1 MIETEKLKQSNNILS
16 PVLYLPHGGGPLPLL
31 GDKSQEDLVTFLKE
45 IPKTVTQPSAILII
59 SAHWEERQATITS
72 GDQQN
77 MIYDYSGFPPEAY
90 EIQYPAPGNSEL
102 AKEIG
107 NLIRRDGIG
116 VKLDEER
123 GFDHGM
129 YVPLKIMYPEA
140 QIPCLQLSLLKS
152 FVPSEHIALGK
163 SLASLRNKN
172 VLIIGSGFSFHNLK
186 LFFRPEKETHEK
198 SIAFDKWLVD
208 TCSNSNLSVSLI
220 EQQLNAW
227 KKAPYARHCHP
238 REEHLLPLHVCFG
251 AACLET
257 PIAKVIYNGDFMGA
271 RTTGLRWG

>member
-1 MIETEKLKQSNNILS
+1 MKQSNNILS

-31 GDKSQEDLVTFLKE
+31 GEKSQEDLVVFLKE
-45 IPKTVTQPSAILII
+45 LPKTITQPSAILII
-59 SAHWEERQATITS
+59 SAHWEEPQATITS

-77 MIYDYSGFPPEAY
+77 IIYDYSGFPPEAY
-90 EIQYPAPGNSEL
+90 EIQYPASGNSKL

-107 NLIRRDGIG
+107 SLVKRDGIK
-116 VKLDEER
+116 VKLDEKR

-140 QIPCLQLSLLKS
+140 QISCLQLSLLKS
-152 FVPSEHIALGK
+152 HDPSEHIALGK
-163 SLASLRNKN
+163 SLASLRKKN

-186 LFFRPEKETHEK
+186 LFFQPEKETHDK

-208 TCSNSNLSVSLI
+208 TCSNSNLLVSQR
-220 EQQLNAW
+220 EQQLTAW
-227 KKAPYARHCHP
+227 EKAPYARYCHP

-251 AACLET
+251 AASLET
-257 PIAKVIYNGDFMGA
+257 PIAKVIYNEDFMGA